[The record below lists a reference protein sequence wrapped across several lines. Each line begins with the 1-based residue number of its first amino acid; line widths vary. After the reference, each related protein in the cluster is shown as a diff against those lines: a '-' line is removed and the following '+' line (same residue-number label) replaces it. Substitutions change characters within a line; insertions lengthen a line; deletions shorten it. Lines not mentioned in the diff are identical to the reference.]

1 MKITLKNFQLLLIV
15 VLLIA
20 GCGGGKD
27 DTAPAETREGKIVE
41 VKAVVSGYLSLER
54 PVSGVLL
61 PVNDAMVSAQVSG
74 NVESIVSD
82 EGEHIGKGDVVVKL
96 DDGIASRQLD
106 LARAGYEQAQAG
118 YELAIDPFREEDITQ
133 AHAALEAAQTSYDVA
148 SADHERNKL
157 LFDEGVISEQQLNY
171 SEQALQGANA
181 ALVQASETLAK
192 MESGPRAEEIESAR
206 AGLASAEANYRLAS
220 ESYSYSSIRSPFSGI
235 VAEVYVDTG
244 ELVAPGMPVFR
255 VVDPSVL
262 LIETSLADNELAGLN
277 VGDEIGVTVDAL
289 TGKTFTGKLS
299 YIAPAADALSHT
311 FKVQVS
317 IANDSESLKPGMVAH
332 ARLTRDASEARL
344 LVPVEALLT
353 EDGNRY
359 LFVLEKGEG
368 SDGDS
373 GEKNGVVRKR
383 AVTVANF
390 SSEYAEVTSGVNE
403 GDLVVIRGI
412 RGLADEDEVS
422 YYESED

>member
-1 MKITLKNFQLLLIV
+1 MKKTFKNVQLLLIAL
-15 VLLIA
+15 LLIA
-20 GCGGGKD
+20 GCGGDKN
-27 DTAPAETREGKIVE
+27 DTAPEEARDGKMVE

-61 PVNDAMVSAQVSG
+61 PVDDAMVSAQASG

-82 EGEHIGKGDVVVKL
+82 EGERVGKGDVIVKL

-118 YELAIDPFREEDITQ
+118 YALALDPFREEDINK
-133 AHAALEAAQTSYDVA
+133 ARAASEAARTAYDVA
-148 SADHERNKL
+148 NADHERNLL

-181 ALVQASETLAK
+181 ALVQASETLAM
-192 MESGPRAEEIESAR
+192 METGPRAEEIESAR

-220 ESYSYSSIRSPFSGI
+220 ESYSYSSIKSPFDGI
-235 VAEVYVDTG
+235 VVEVYVDTG

-255 VVDPSVL
+255 VVDPTVL

-277 VGDEIGVTVDAL
+277 VGDEVGVRVDAL
-289 TGKTFTGKLS
+289 IDREFSGTLS
-299 YIAPAADALSHT
+299 YIALAADALSHT
-311 FKVQVS
+311 FKIQVS
-317 IANDSESLKPGMVAH
+317 IASDAGPLKPGMVAH
-332 ARLTRDASEARL
+332 AELTRNASEARL

-353 EDGNRY
+353 EDGERF
-359 LFVLEKGEG
+359 LFVLGKDET
-368 SDGDS
+368 GDAD
-373 GEKNGVVRKR
+373 EKNGVVHKR
-383 AVTVANF
+383 PVTVANF

-412 RGLADEDEVS
+412 RGLADEDKVS
-422 YYESED
+422 YYESGD